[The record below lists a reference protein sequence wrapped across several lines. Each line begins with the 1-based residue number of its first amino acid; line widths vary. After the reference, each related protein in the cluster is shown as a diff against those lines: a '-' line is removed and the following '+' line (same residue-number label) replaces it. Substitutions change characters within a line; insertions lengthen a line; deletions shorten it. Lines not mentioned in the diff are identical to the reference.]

1 MLTYEKMLNGGK
13 LEKRNSSFITVAEC
27 NSFTIDD
34 EAVSTSISL

>member
-1 MLTYEKMLNGGK
+1 MTDDDLLKGGK